1 MRESDQYH
9 FDTTWYKPNGFSQ
22 ILIWLF
28 HDSISLEK
36 IAGVYVIMNCKYEI
50 LYTKIFKSIK
60 NILTQNNILELKVK
74 YLNSD
79 SKYAIYNAINVIFP
93 E

>member
-1 MRESDQYH
+1 
-9 FDTTWYKPNGFSQ
+9 
-22 ILIWLF
+22 
-28 HDSISLEK
+28 
-36 IAGVYVIMNCKYEI
+36 MNCKYEI